1 MSKILTVAIFYDVY
15 KPFKNPYQPDGTA
28 FGDILFETHGVEL
41 DFILTF
47 VNDLKRSQRVWTI
60 VEVDGKMYITAGYHI
75 VNRIGYVITEKE
87 WETGVEELCLD
98 DEENND
104 ELVYVLFKDD
114 YTDREF
120 HDLIRLQCGLPQFC
134 DIIDRDGEI
143 NEEYR
148 HLFHEGA
155 SVRVAHENI
164 RITDEEALQTF
175 LLEDAGTTNSI
186 DERIKDLIFGC
197 GAFQLAGDGDGLGFI
212 LDVWET
218 PESMEDDEP
227 IGSYQ
232 LWFEDY
238 EE

>member
-1 MSKILTVAIFYDVY
+1 MSKILTDEIFYDVY

-98 DEENND
+98 DDENNGT
-104 ELVYVLFKDD
+104 LVYTVFSED
-114 YTDREF
+114 YTQREF
-120 HDLIRLQCGLPQFC
+120 HDLISVQERLPSFEKIL
-134 DIIDRDGEI
+134 DDDGEI
-143 NEEYR
+143 AEQYR
-148 HLFHEGA
+148 HLFDEGI
-155 SVRVAHENI
+155 VHIDHENI

-175 LLEDAGTTNSI
+175 LLEDAGTTNSM
-186 DERIKDLIFGC
+186 DERIKDLIHGC